1 MPSLGPAPFRSLRL
15 NGHPVVLA
23 ILLASL
29 ARPWATASPRE
40 FPADAGL
47 VDVTL
52 PPYHARGDDLVDDTA
67 AIQQA
72 LLDHP
77 ADNRIIYLP
86 RGRYLINGTLRWPGA
101 EAIEDRQR
109 ATILQGA
116 GRDETVI
123 QLADYAPGFDNA
135 GRSRPLLWMGEAP
148 SYHYRNA
155 VRDLTLHT
163 GTGNGGATG
172 IRGAFNRQG
181 GIRDVAIIAGG
192 DGTGAVG
199 LDLSHTEAIGP
210 GLIRNLRVLGF
221 EVGIRTGYP
230 FHSLTIENLELS
242 GQRTAGFRNS
252 SQVCSVRGLRSTNQV
267 SAIVN
272 TDSAGFLVLLDSHL
286 EGLPTRRPSPAILNR
301 GYLYVRGLRTP
312 GYTNAIE
319 NRATRIT
326 APPGPDVPEFTS
338 HEPLRMFPSPV
349 RSLGL
354 PVKDT
359 PETPWDPPADWAGPQ
374 SFGGRA
380 NDNRDDT
387 AAIQKAIDS
396 GATTVY
402 LPHGEW
408 MVRGTIEVRGKV
420 RRILG
425 CEARILNEGLRDQP
439 VFRLGPE
446 GAPVVRIERLEVS
459 PGLDTLVEQAAGR
472 TLVLSSCYQAV
483 ARFTGPGEVFLED
496 VSSIRPWTFA
506 GNHVWARQWNVE
518 YEGTK
523 VVNERGQLWAMGF
536 RCEKAGTAIETRA
549 GGRTELLGGLVVS
562 SGGYKLDPM
571 LRLQEASGS
580 FVVAEDS
587 PSSGN
592 PFDILVREVRR
603 GIQLSLPAKGIDPEN
618 PLPRRFGG
626 VGLALYTGY
635 DGPGAIPPPV
645 VTNRPAAE
653 AAPGSLKRRP

>member
-1 MPSLGPAPFRSLRL
+1 M
-15 NGHPVVLA
+15 
-23 ILLASL
+23 I
-29 ARPWATASPRE
+29 E
-40 FPADAGL
+40 FPADAG
-47 VDVTL
+47 VIDVTR
-52 PPYHARGDDLVDDTA
+52 PPYNARGDDLVDDTA

-86 RGRYLINGTLRWPGA
+86 RGRYLISSTLRWPGA

-116 GRDETVI
+116 GRDETI
-123 QLADYAPGFDNA
+123 LQLADYSPGFDNA

-148 SYHYRNA
+148 AYHYRNA

-181 GIRDVAIIAGG
+181 GLMDVAIVAGG
-192 DGTGAVG
+192 DGAGAVG
-199 LDLSHTEAIGP
+199 LDLGHTEAIGP
-210 GLIRNLRVLGF
+210 GMIRNLRVLGF
-221 EVGIRTGYP
+221 EVGVRTGYP

-242 GQRTAGFRNS
+242 GQRTAGFRNA

-267 SAIVN
+267 SAVVN
-272 TDSAGFLVLLDSHL
+272 TDSAGFLILLDAHL

-301 GYLYVRGLRTP
+301 GYLYVRGLKTP

-319 NRATRIT
+319 NRATRVIP
-326 APPGPDVPEFTS
+326 PPGPDIPEFTS
-338 HEPLRMFPSPV
+338 HEPLRMFTAPV
-349 RSLGL
+349 KSLGL
-354 PVKDT
+354 PVREVPDV
-359 PETPWDPPADWAGPQ
+359 PWDPPAEWAGPQ
-374 SFGGRA
+374 SFGGRPS
-380 NDNRDDT
+380 DGKDDT

-420 RRILG
+420 RRIIG

-459 PGLDTLVEQAAGR
+459 PGLDTLFEQAGER
-472 TLVLSSCYQAV
+472 TIVLSSCYQAV
-483 ARFTGPGEVFLED
+483 GRFTGRGDVFLED

-506 GNHVWARQWNVE
+506 GNNVWARQWNVE

-523 VVNERGQLWAMGF
+523 VVNERGNLWMLGF
-536 RCEKAGTAIETRA
+536 RSEKPGTAVETRQA
-549 GGRTELLGGLVVS
+549 GRTEMMGGLIVA
-562 SGGYKLDPM
+562 SGGYKLEPM
-571 LRLQEASGS
+571 LVVQEASAS
-580 FVVAEDS
+580 FIVAEDS
-587 PSSGN
+587 PSSGS
-592 PFDILVREVRR
+592 PFDVLVREIRKGV
-603 GIQLSLPAKGIDPEN
+603 QLSLPAKGVDPES

-626 VGLALYTGY
+626 VGLTLYAGY
-635 DGPGAIPPPV
+635 DGPGAIPPPAI
-645 VTNRPAAE
+645 TNRPPAE
-653 AAPGSLKRRP
+653 PSSGPARRRP